1 MNDRLAALLAELFE
15 MRKSEIHPDLLRE
28 DVGTWDSLRQMDL
41 VVSLERE
48 YDLQLEIEDIV
59 RMDSVDA
66 IVKVL
71 QGKGVDLG
79 N

>member
-1 MNDRLAALLAELFE
+1 MNDRLTAVLAEVFD
-15 MRKSEIHPDLLRE
+15 MRKSDIHPGLQRE

-48 YDLQLEIEDIV
+48 YGLVLDIPDMMQMV
-59 RMDSVDA
+59 SVGG

-71 QGKGVDLG
+71 RDKGVDLG
-79 N
+79 A

>member
-1 MNDRLAALLAELFE
+1 MNDRLAALLAEVFE
-15 MRKSEIHPDLLRE
+15 MRKSDIHPALLRE

-48 YDLQLEIEDIV
+48 YDLQFEIEDIV

-71 QGKGVDLG
+71 QAKGVDLG

>member
-1 MNDRLAALLAELFE
+1 MNERLAKVLAEVFD
-15 MRKSEIHPDLLRE
+15 MRKGDIHAGLGRE

-48 YDLQLEIEDIV
+48 YDLVLEIPDVI
-59 RMDSVDA
+59 RMDSVA
-66 IVKVL
+66 GVVAVL
-71 QGKGVDLG
+71 HDKGVDLG

>member
-1 MNDRLAALLAELFE
+1 MNDRLVAVLAEVFD
-15 MRKSEIHPDLLRE
+15 MRKADIHPGLRRE

-48 YDLQLEIEDIV
+48 YDVALEIPDMV
-59 RMDSVDA
+59 QMLSVEG

-71 QGKGVDLG
+71 LDKGVDLG
-79 N
+79 H

>member
-1 MNDRLAALLAELFE
+1 VKPTLQ
-15 MRKSEIHPDLLRE
+15 RE

-48 YDLQLEIEDIV
+48 YDLQLEIEDII
-59 RMDSVDA
+59 RMDSVGA

-71 QGKGVDLG
+71 QDKGVNLG
-79 N
+79 A